1 MDCTAIPDSWI
12 VAKYFIQVPWPIPHG
27 MFTGRE
33 PAVEH
38 SEMQRTYNPDMG
50 NKAIVDIL
58 ITTSGN
64 PLRPSYQIV
73 PTLVYGQGQAG
84 DVCVKVERDV
94 RPVGE
99 ALLVPPVTYARDGI
113 YYTINHQYLP

>member
-1 MDCTAIPDSWI
+1 MDSTTTPDSSI
-12 VAKYFIQVPWPIPHG
+12 VARYLIQVPIPHG
-27 MFTGRE
+27 MSIGWE

-50 NKAIVDIL
+50 NKAIVNIL

-73 PTLVYGQGQAG
+73 PTLVYGQEQAG
-84 DVCVKVERDV
+84 DVCVTVERGV
-94 RPVGE
+94 RPVGA
-99 ALLVPPVTYARDGI
+99 ALLVPPVTYAKDGI
-113 YYTINHQYLP
+113 YYTINHEYLPI